1 MNKIELE
8 LPFIISVRDYH
19 VFEFLEE
26 LYQKMFKTKK
36 IKIKEIFS
44 GEFNGYRAVVYFG
57 KMPTTQDIKKLR
69 KVRTDL

>member
-1 MNKIELE
+1 
-8 LPFIISVRDYH
+8 
-19 VFEFLEE
+19 
-26 LYQKMFKTKK
+26 MFKTKK